1 MVKVERLFNLTIEKE
16 FLRFNIFRKRNSG
29 KEDIIRILLFGI
41 CICCSISLSAQ
52 ERTLLKGKVEAESL
66 LETSIN
72 IINLTQKTGTVNAAS
87 GSFEIEVAVND
98 SLWFSSVQYEQVKMI
113 VTQEIIESGFLEIKL
128 KENVNELS
136 EVRLTNVGLSG
147 NLRKDLSNI
156 QTFTPADMGFS
167 MSDKPIPTSIERKR
181 HTASGVQKNSLQNPA
196 GQVNVSLDGIINTFN
211 GKIAMLEKA
220 KENEDLNNLVIAGMN
235 ALPEKFF
242 IVELQL
248 PESEVK
254 NFVYFCTETIYFKNL
269 LRKEK
274 LLELIEFYQRKAP
287 EFIEERMGK

>member
-1 MVKVERLFNLTIEKE
+1 MVKVERRFNLTIEKK
-16 FLRFNIFRKRNSG
+16 FLNINFFPKRNSG
-29 KEDIIRILLFGI
+29 KENLVRTLLFGI

-52 ERTLLKGKVEAESL
+52 EQTLLKGKIQAESL

-87 GSFEIEVAVND
+87 GSFEIEVEVND
-98 SLWFSSVQYEQVKMI
+98 SLWFSSVQYEQVKMK
-113 VTQEIIESGFLEIKL
+113 VTQEIIESGYLEIKL
-128 KENVNELS
+128 KEKVNELS
-136 EVRLTNVGLSG
+136 EVQLTNVGLSG
-147 NLRKDLSNI
+147 NLKKDLSNI

-167 MSDKPIPTSIERKR
+167 MSDKPIPTSVERKL
-181 HTASGVQKNSLQNPA
+181 HTASGVQKNSLRNPP

-211 GKIAMLEKA
+211 GKIEMLEKA

-235 ALPEKFF
+235 ALPIKFF
-242 IVELQL
+242 VEELQL

-287 EFIEERMGK
+287 EFIEERMRK

>member
-1 MVKVERLFNLTIEKE
+1 MVKVERRFNLTIQKK
-16 FLRFNIFRKRNSG
+16 FLNINFFPKRNSG
-29 KEDIIRILLFGI
+29 KENLVRTLLFGI
-41 CICCSISLSAQ
+41 CICCSISSSAQ
-52 ERTLLKGKVEAESL
+52 EQTLLKGKIQAESL

-87 GSFEIEVAVND
+87 GSFEIEVEVND
-98 SLWFSSVQYEQVKMI
+98 SLWFSSVQYEQVKMK
-113 VTQEIIESGFLEIKL
+113 VTQEIIESGFLDIKL
-128 KENVNELS
+128 KEKINELS
-136 EVRLTNVGLSG
+136 EVQLTNVGLSG
-147 NLRKDLSNI
+147 NLKKDLSNI

-167 MSDKPIPTSIERKR
+167 MSDKPIPTSVERKL
-181 HTASGVQKNSLQNPA
+181 HTASGVQKNSLRNPP

-211 GKIAMLEKA
+211 GKIEMLEKA

-235 ALPEKFF
+235 ALPIKFF
-242 IVELQL
+242 VEELQL